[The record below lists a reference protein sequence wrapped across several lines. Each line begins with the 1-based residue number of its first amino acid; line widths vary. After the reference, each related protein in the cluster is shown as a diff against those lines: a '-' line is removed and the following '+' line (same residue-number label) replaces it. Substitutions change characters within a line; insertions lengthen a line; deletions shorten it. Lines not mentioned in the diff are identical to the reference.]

1 MSRGFNFLA
10 SGPIASATINNL
22 VINFLILELGVQGL
36 DIVYRP
42 FPLPEQDVHYLSCD
56 SKPVSL
62 ADLEPLSIDD
72 EMCGIALGM
81 ADMIVINPKV
91 TGKGAATRKLINNL
105 LEVNPRWIAAL
116 LPESFDTS
124 VYSFDLFGREKRFF
138 LKLVMPFAFSKGSMK
153 RSKKGAKYAWFVWRP
168 ENRTGSYSSPP
179 MLRYVM

>member
-1 MSRGFNFLA
+1 MSKGFNFLA
-10 SGPIASATINNL
+10 DGPVAGATINNL

-42 FPLPEQDVHYLSCD
+42 FPLLEQDVHYLSCD
-56 SKPVSL
+56 GKPVSL

-81 ADMIVINPKV
+81 ADLIVINPKV

-116 LPESFDTS
+116 LPESFDAS
-124 VYSFDLFGREKRFF
+124 AYSFDLFGREKRFF
-138 LKLVMPFAFSKGSMK
+138 LKLVMPFAISKGSVK

-168 ENRTGSYSSPP
+168 ENRIGSYSSPP